1 MEKPPVASGD
11 DHTEAEKRVWQGSCE
26 KELLSGFGGA
36 ALPKPQD
43 D

>member
-1 MEKPPVASGD
+1 MEKPPVASGG
-11 DHTEAEKRVWQGSCE
+11 DHTEAEKRVWQGSSE
-26 KELLSGFGGA
+26 EEFRSGVGGA